1 MATDLE
7 RLVVQLSA
15 DIKGYENAMRRAQ
28 GVTTRNVRQI
38 EGAFSR
44 ANRNIQ
50 AGFVGLAKGF
60 AGAFAGAAALSAAQK
75 LIDSSVRISN
85 ALKVAGLSGN
95 ELTRVYD
102 RLFESAQRNAAPLES
117 LVTLYGRAAT
127 VQKELGVSTEEL
139 LTFTDNVSL
148 ALRVAGTDA
157 QSASGAL
164 LQLSQALG
172 SGTVR
177 AEEFNSILEGALPIA
192 QAAAAGLEEAGG
204 SVAKLRALVIDG
216 KVSSEAF
223 FRAFEAGAVTLQTK
237 VAGAETTVSQG
248 FVRLTNVLIKVAGE
262 FNQATGV
269 SNATANALVGLAEA
283 IESLGDFM
291 VAVANGPVGRFIGRL
306 GELNEIAKSA
316 LTTLAR
322 FSLVDE
328 GIAKLGGIIAPG
340 VSEGVDPRIAGGKT
354 GRIGIDPIQSR
365 IDSAFGG
372 GGVKTVSLADFAAP
386 TSSSGG
392 AAKKA
397 KDEFDAW
404 RDGFAD
410 LIGYTESYREE
421 QERVNASI
429 DAMGDIATNA
439 GTALAN
445 ALADGKLEAQ
455 ELIPIL
461 TDVINQLLSA
471 AQAAGGFGSLFGN
484 LFGGGFN
491 PTAGGFA
498 SMLGF
503 AKGGYT
509 GQGGTHQPKGVV
521 HGGEFV
527 FSKAATQRAGV
538 GNLAAMHRSLRGYA
552 NGGLVGSAPMLPRMG
567 AANQNG
573 GVIVE
578 VNNYSSNSKTR
589 EERGK
594 GPNGQE
600 LRRIIIEDVKSEFAS
615 GGFDK
620 PMARYGG
627 QPVKTVR

>member
-38 EGAFSR
+38 EGSFAR

-60 AGAFAGAAALSAAQK
+60 AGAFAGGVAISAAQK
-75 LIDSSVRISN
+75 LIDASVRISN

-164 LQLSQALG
+164 QQLSQALG

-291 VAVANGPVGRFIGRL
+291 VAAANGPVGRFIGRL
-306 GELNEIAKSA
+306 SELNEIARSA
-316 LTTLAR
+316 LSTLAQ
-322 FSLVDE
+322 FSFVDE
-328 GIAKLGGIIAPG
+328 QIAALGSFIAPG
-340 VSEGVDPRIAGGKT
+340 VSEGVDPRVAGGKT

-372 GGVKTVSLADFAAP
+372 GGVKAVSLSDFAAP

-392 AAKKA
+392 SAKKA
-397 KDEFDAW
+397 KDEFDAA
-404 RDGFAD
+404 RDGFAQ

-421 QERVNASI
+421 QERLNASI

-455 ELIPIL
+455 ELITIL

-538 GNLAAMHRSLRGYA
+538 ANLAAMHRSLRGYA
-552 NGGLVGSAPMLPRMG
+552 DGGLVGGAPTLPRIG

-573 GVIVE
+573 VVVQVI
-578 VNNYSSNSKTR
+578 NNSSNTKTR

-620 PMARYGG
+620 PMTARYGG

>member
-7 RLVVQLSA
+7 RLVVSLSA
-15 DIKGYENAMRRAQ
+15 DIRSYENAMRRAQ

-38 EGAFSR
+38 EGAFAR

-60 AGAFAGAAALSAAQK
+60 AGAFTGGVAISAAQK
-75 LIDSSVRISN
+75 LIDASVRISN
-85 ALKVAGLSGN
+85 ALKVAGLSGD

-127 VQKELGVSTEEL
+127 VQRELGVSTEEL

-262 FNQATGV
+262 FNQATGI
-269 SNATANALVGLAEA
+269 SNGTANALLNLAEA

-291 VAVANGPVGRFIGRL
+291 VAAANGPVGRFIGRL

-328 GIAKLGGIIAPG
+328 QIAALGSFIAPG

-372 GGVKTVSLADFAAP
+372 GGVKTVSLSDFAAP
-386 TSSSGG
+386 TSTSGG
-392 AAKKA
+392 AKKA
-397 KDEFDAW
+397 KDTFDAA

-509 GQGGTHQPKGVV
+509 GPGGKHQPKGVV

-538 GNLAAMHRSLRGYA
+538 GNLAAMHSSLRGYA
-552 NGGLVGSAPMLPRMG
+552 NGGLVGPAPMLPRMG

-573 GVIVE
+573 GVVVE
-578 VNNYSSNSKTR
+578 VNNYSSNTKTR

-620 PMARYGG
+620 SMTARYGG